1 MSLKTFISD
10 LLNFGLLGYDQE
22 AGRCGRDI
30 DGQPEVVKL
39 YIANKEYFHKD
50 LEVCSSKFNRKE
62 LRTNNN
68 NKLYDQKKS

>member
-10 LLNFGLLGYDQE
+10 LLNFGLWGYDQE
-22 AGRCGRDI
+22 AGRCGR

-39 YIANKEYFHKD
+39 YIANKEYFNED

-68 NKLYDQKKS
+68 NNNKLHDQKKS

>member
-22 AGRCGRDI
+22 AGRCGRD
-30 DGQPEVVKL
+30 GQPEVVKL
-39 YIANKEYFHKD
+39 YIANKEYFNKD

-62 LRTNNN
+62 LITNNN
-68 NKLYDQKKS
+68 NKLNYDQKKS